1 MGHTDAQMVYKVY
14 GKVDVR
20 EESAEQA
27 SCSTVHFSRY
37 APSLPQS
44 MVAAQ

>member
-1 MGHTDAQMVYKVY
+1 WMSEK
-14 GKVDVR
+14 
-20 EESAEQA
+20 SAEQVYLLNQ
-27 SCSTVHFSRY
+27 TLSRY

>member
-1 MGHTDAQMVYKVY
+1 C
-14 GKVDVR
+14 
-20 EESAEQA
+20 AEQVSLLNQA
-27 SCSTVHFSRY
+27 LSRY

>member
-1 MGHTDAQMVYKVY
+1 
-14 GKVDVR
+14 
-20 EESAEQA
+20 SLLNQA
-27 SCSTVHFSRY
+27 LSRY